1 MLPTSRLAGTG
12 IAGLDEI
19 LEGGFPRNRVLLI
32 EGDPGSGKT
41 TLALRFLLE
50 GVAQGEPCLHVTLGE
65 SRDELAEVAA
75 SHGWSLDGIELLELV
90 ATERELSPESTYT
103 VFEAGEVELGD
114 TINKVL
120 AEVERCKPKRVV
132 IDSLSEFRLLAQNS
146 IRYRHQ
152 TLALKQFFG
161 GRECTVLLLDDR
173 TSGHGDLDLHSI
185 THGVLTLEQLA
196 PEFGGARRRL
206 RIVKLRGRHYRGGW
220 HDFVLEQGGMRVFP
234 RLVAQGRATR
244 PIGDPLLSGIEG
256 LDTMLGGGISRGTAT
271 MLIGPSGTG
280 KSTVVAQYVSSA
292 AARGERVA
300 MFLFDERPATL
311 LLRLD
316 GMGIPLR
323 EQVESGLV
331 KLQQVDPGELSPSQ
345 FAWAVQE
352 VVEPVA
358 GEPATAVVID
368 SLNGYLLAM
377 PEERF
382 LNIHLHELLTYL
394 GQLGVATF
402 MTVVQRGL
410 IGLNTEA
417 PLEASYLADT
427 VIAFRYFE
435 ANGSVKE
442 AVSVVKQ
449 RTRSHERTLREM
461 WLGPTGVVVGEPL
474 SNYHGLLTGVP
485 VRSLDEE
492 FDRQGS

>member
-1 MLPTSRLAGTG
+1 MLIAENLAGSG

-19 LEGGFPRNRVLLI
+19 LEGGFPRDRVLLI
-32 EGDPGSGKT
+32 EGDPGAGKT
-41 TLALRFLLE
+41 TLALQFLLE

-352 VVEPVA
+352 VVE
-358 GEPATAVVID
+358 
-368 SLNGYLLAM
+368 
-377 PEERF
+377 
-382 LNIHLHELLTYL
+382 
-394 GQLGVATF
+394 
-402 MTVVQRGL
+402 
-410 IGLNTEA
+410 
-417 PLEASYLADT
+417 
-427 VIAFRYFE
+427 
-435 ANGSVKE
+435 
-442 AVSVVKQ
+442 
-449 RTRSHERTLREM
+449 
-461 WLGPTGVVVGEPL
+461 VGEGGLGL
-474 SNYHGLLTGVP
+474 SGNPSANAGK
-485 VRSLDEE
+485 DELE
-492 FDRQGS
+492 DL